1 VAQNG
6 AGDGAGDGSAA
17 GCRLAPWHRNR
28 YVPHWDKPLG
38 FVKVK
43 QSRGMNLASAGMTE
57 IWSGSRNY
65 RRIILR
71 NVQVEARVGLH
82 PWEMHPERPARL
94 IVNVEMFVSLADGA
108 EGETA
113 ETIVNYDA
121 IRDALRTWPRRPHTP
136 LLETLVDELAG
147 LCLAHPR
154 VMACRVSIMK
164 PDIFNEAE
172 GVGIEVYR
180 TQAADPHQAAAPA
193 MTDRGRA

>member
-1 VAQNG
+1 MKDSGGIN
-6 AGDGAGDGSAA
+6 
-17 GCRLAPWHRNR
+17 P
-28 YVPHWDKPLG
+28 
-38 FVKVK
+38 
-43 QSRGMNLASAGMTE
+43 ASAGMPE

-94 IVNVEMFVSLADGA
+94 IINVEMFVPLADGA

-113 ETIVNYDA
+113 KTIVDYDA
-121 IRDALRTWPRRPHTP
+121 VRDALRTWPQRPHTP
-136 LLETLVDELAG
+136 LLETLVAELAG

-180 TQAADPHQAAAPA
+180 TQAADPHSAAAPS
-193 MTDRGRA
+193 MTNRGRAETMRGAPRAGRRRS